1 MSRLEKIRNNVFSK
15 GNSYG
20 ADVEIVDDGECHE
33 VVLHRG
39 CTSRFREN
47 ELIDSV
53 SSCLEKLGVDFSVL
67 SDETCCGLM
76 LYDLGDEESGDVVVK
91 NNVEKF
97 NRHGVKKIITICP
110 GCYESFTK
118 YYSRNPDFDVEV
130 IFALDLFNDFG
141 VDGTGFTVHD
151 PCHALERSGQ
161 VRSIVRNVPVER
173 ANSCCGF
180 GVGLKTG
187 DKNLALEAS
196 KKALSHGKVITYCP
210 SCYHTLNRVDSERT
224 FDIFSLID
232 ESL

>member
-76 LYDLGDEESGDVVVK
+76 LYDLGDEESGNIIVK
-91 NNVEKF
+91 KNIEKF
-97 NRHGVKKIITICP
+97 KGHGVKKIITICP

-151 PCHALERSGQ
+151 PCHALEWSGQ
-161 VRSIVRNVPVER
+161 VRSIVRNVPVGS
-173 ANSCCGF
+173 ATSCCGF

-187 DKNLALEAS
+187 DKSLALE
-196 KKALSHGKVITYCP
+196 
-210 SCYHTLNRVDSERT
+210 DS
-224 FDIFSLID
+224 
-232 ESL
+232 

>member
-76 LYDLGDEESGDVVVK
+76 LNACIRAGWDIYPSTRRGSFFSFCHTLLYFFMFLLG
-91 NNVEKF
+91 
-97 NRHGVKKIITICP
+97 P
-110 GCYESFTK
+110 GC
-118 YYSRNPDFDVEV
+118 
-130 IFALDLFNDFG
+130 IL
-141 VDGTGFTVHD
+141 
-151 PCHALERSGQ
+151 
-161 VRSIVRNVPVER
+161 
-173 ANSCCGF
+173 
-180 GVGLKTG
+180 
-187 DKNLALEAS
+187 
-196 KKALSHGKVITYCP
+196 LSSPFPLC
-210 SCYHTLNRVDSERT
+210 
-224 FDIFSLID
+224 F
-232 ESL
+232 